1 MIQHLSLTHHAM
13 TLAIKT
19 ENLYMKYESTYAL
32 DHLDL

>member
-1 MIQHLSLTHHAM
+1 MIQHPSLTQHAM

-19 ENLYMKYESTYAL
+19 EYLYMKYESTDAL